1 MYLDHL
7 RIFTAEE
14 KSEAQ
19 REEQPERISGSEQD
33 EESGRKRRNADVSS
47 DVSQSTR
54 GRPFGSRRKKR
65 NFSSSGIGLDDTNE
79 VSGEALM
86 RSSCSHALPA
96 DACGARERDP
106 SHDFLLGVAV
116 APLFPLMISL
126 ALSDYLSVLSRQTSQ
141 TEGAAGQRQLS
152 RTSPAPAN
160 GEAEVTS

>member
-1 MYLDHL
+1 ML
-7 RIFTAEE
+7 
-14 KSEAQ
+14 
-19 REEQPERISGSEQD
+19 
-33 EESGRKRRNADVSS
+33 GRV
-47 DVSQSTR
+47 
-54 GRPFGSRRKKR
+54 
-65 NFSSSGIGLDDTNE
+65 
-79 VSGEALM
+79 
-86 RSSCSHALPA
+86 RSSCSHALSA